1 VASASLSSPISSS
14 SDSSWDINCISEI
27 SRQKFEDGA
36 IKRGANDAS
45 ATASSWIDFADDD
58 NKNLCDMCSS
68 VATRKHD
75 GDDLCDKCYLRE
87 KYKD

>member
-1 VASASLSSPISSS
+1 MQIPDNMNREVTVSMGVDDDDDDDVDEIISSS

-45 ATASSWIDFADDD
+45 ATA
-58 NKNLCDMCSS
+58 
-68 VATRKHD
+68 
-75 GDDLCDKCYLRE
+75 
-87 KYKD
+87 